1 MSTRNEELGS
11 KVDHQHGLADLT
23 VDPAAEK
30 KLVRKLDL
38 YLAPIMVLFFPMA
51 YLDRSNIGNA
61 AIAGMTGDLELTG
74 DRLNV
79 AVTVFYI
86 TYITFEIPAALSLKL
101 AGPRRLIP
109 FFIISW
115 SLVVVGSAFVTN
127 HAGLLATRL
136 LIGAFESALF
146 PFVTLYLST
155 FYKKEEQA
163 RRVSYLFVV
172 AALSGGLGGLLAY
185 SLTNLHGAGGL
196 AGWRWLF
203 LVEGLV
209 SMAVGVAAIFM
220 LPDGF
225 ETAWWLTDDDKRLM
239 RVRREQ
245 TAVYLGESEL
255 FDREEVRLAF
265 RDPKVWP
272 SAACQFGANTCSFG
286 FGTFLP
292 IIIRGFGYPAVTTQL
307 LTVPVYVWASVF
319 YILVSYLSDRVNRR
333 AVFMTPLA
341 LVTAAGYA
349 MLVGVPTAATSVLYF
364 ATFVATTGIYCVV
377 GLNVTWV
384 SNSQC
389 GLLQARGRHWHPAD
403 GRQLGRHHGG
413 ANLPP
418 DDIRRPLLRRPR
430 RFASRHL
437 RRVVRLL
444 YHVGRTETDQRQAG
458 GHECR
463 GTRARAG
470 CRKKGRPPS
479 RLSIHLVSWGCC
491 MRRLSKQ
498 TSRPACLSQE
508 HVVPRCRHDTLTV
521 P

>member
-51 YLDRSNIGNA
+51 YLDRSNIASILPSNA
-61 AIAGMTGDLELTG
+61 VIAGMTEDLELTG

-109 FFIISW
+109 FFIIGW
-115 SLVVVGSAFVTN
+115 SLVVVGSAFITSY
-127 HAGLLATRL
+127 AGQLATRL
-136 LIGAFESALF
+136 LIGAFESGLF
-146 PFVTLYLST
+146 PFLTLYLST

-209 SMAVGVAAIFM
+209 SMA
-220 LPDGF
+220 
-225 ETAWWLTDDDKRLM
+225 RLM
-239 RVRREQ
+239 RVRGEQ

-272 SAACQFGANTCSFG
+272 SAACQFCANTCSFG

-333 AVFMTPLA
+333 AVFMTPFA

-403 GRQLGRHHGG
+403 GRQLGRHHGK
-413 ANLPP
+413 PP
-418 DDIRRPLLRRPR
+418 FALLGHVQQHPMLIRRWLFTPQAGQIYRLTTSDDRYFVGHAVSLVAICVASFGYFIMWAVLRRINDR
-430 RFASRHL
+430 REAMSVEE
-437 RRVVRLL
+437 RVRAL
-444 YHVGRTETDQRQAG
+444 DAG
-458 GHECR
+458 
-463 GTRARAG
+463 
-470 CRKKGRPPS
+470 KKGD
-479 RLSIHLVSWGCC
+479 
-491 MRRLSKQ
+491 
-498 TSRPACLSQE
+498 
-508 HVVPRCRHDTLTV
+508 RHPDFRYIL
-521 P
+521 

>member
-1 MSTRNEELGS
+1 MSTRNEELSS
-11 KVDHQHGLADLT
+11 KVDHQHSLADLT

-38 YLAPIMVLFFPMA
+38 YLAPIMVLFFPIA

-185 SLTNLHGAGGL
+185 SLTNLHGA
-196 AGWRWLF
+196 
-203 LVEGLV
+203 
-209 SMAVGVAAIFM
+209 
-220 LPDGF
+220 
-225 ETAWWLTDDDKRLM
+225 DDDKRLM

-377 GLNVTWV
+377 GLNVTWQTVGNSAGIMAGQIYRLTTSDDRYFVGHAV
-384 SNSQC
+384 SLVAICVASF
-389 GLLQARGRHWHPAD
+389 GYFIMWAV
-403 GRQLGRHHGG
+403 
-413 ANLPP
+413 
-418 DDIRRPLLRRPR
+418 LRRINDR
-430 RFASRHL
+430 REAMSVEE
-437 RRVVRLL
+437 RVRAL
-444 YHVGRTETDQRQAG
+444 DAG
-458 GHECR
+458 
-463 GTRARAG
+463 
-470 CRKKGRPPS
+470 KKGD
-479 RLSIHLVSWGCC
+479 
-491 MRRLSKQ
+491 
-498 TSRPACLSQE
+498 
-508 HVVPRCRHDTLTV
+508 RHPDFRYIL
-521 P
+521 